1 LFTETW
7 RNIQFARNNR
17 TVFLSIL
24 GISWFWL
31 LGATYLA
38 QLPNYT
44 KLSLGG
50 NEQIVT
56 LLLTLFSLGI
66 GVGSLLCEKLSGH
79 KVELGLVPFGSI
91 GLTLFGID
99 LFIATPSIS
108 PGGDLSGA
116 SVFLQMS
123 SSWRILV
130 DIVLLGLFGGF
141 YIVPLYALVQQRS
154 EPSHRSRIIAS
165 NNILNALF
173 MVISAIMAIVLLGI
187 GLNIPQ
193 LLLVMAFLNALVAI
207 YIYTLVPEFLMRF
220 LVWILIHT
228 VYRVRKE
235 GLERIPDEGPA
246 LLVCN
251 HVSFVDA
258 LVIAGCCQRP
268 VRFVMDHRI
277 FKQPVLNFVF
287 RTAGAIPIAPA
298 RAYPEMLRCAYQRIA
313 EYLNSGEI
321 VCIFPEGRIT
331 DNGEINPFRSGI
343 EHIVRRSAVPVIP
356 MALRGLWGSCFSRC
370 GGSILRRLPRGP
382 WSRIALAVGMPVAPE
397 HVSAVALHDRVV
409 ELRGGWK

>member
-1 LFTETW
+1 
-7 RNIQFARNNR
+7 
-17 TVFLSIL
+17 
-24 GISWFWL
+24 
-31 LGATYLA
+31 
-38 QLPNYT
+38 
-44 KLSLGG
+44 
-50 NEQIVT
+50 

-91 GLTLFGID
+91 GLTFFGID
-99 LFIATPSIS
+99 LFVATPSFS

-116 SVFLQMS
+116 SGFLQIS
-123 SSWRILV
+123 SSWRILI

-173 MVISAIMAIVLLGI
+173 MVISAIMAIVLLGS
-187 GLNIPQ
+187 GLSIPQ
-193 LLLVMAFLNALVAI
+193 LLLVMALLNAVVAI

-220 LVWILIHT
+220 LVWMLIHT

-246 LLVCN
+246 LLICN

-268 VRFVMDHRI
+268 IRFVMDHRI
-277 FKQPVLNFVF
+277 FKLPVLNFVF
-287 RTAGAIPIAPA
+287 RTAGAIPIASA
-298 RAYPEMLRCAYQRIA
+298 REHPDMLQRAYQRIA
-313 EYLNSGEI
+313 EYLNAGEI
-321 VCIFPEGRIT
+321 VCLFPEGRIT
-331 DNGEINPFRSGI
+331 HNGEMNPFRSGI
-343 EHIVRRSAVPVIP
+343 EHIVRRNSVTVIP
-356 MALRGLWGSCFSRC
+356 MALRGLWGSFFSRY
-370 GGSILRRLPRGP
+370 GGSALRRLPRGP
-382 WSRIALAVGMPVAPE
+382 WSRIALVVGMPIAPE
-397 HVSAVALHDRVV
+397 QVSAAVLHVTVA
-409 ELRGGWK
+409 ELRGEWR

>member
-1 LFTETW
+1 
-7 RNIQFARNNR
+7 
-17 TVFLSIL
+17 
-24 GISWFWL
+24 
-31 LGATYLA
+31 
-38 QLPNYT
+38 
-44 KLSLGG
+44 
-50 NEQIVT
+50 
-56 LLLTLFSLGI
+56 
-66 GVGSLLCEKLSGH
+66 
-79 KVELGLVPFGSI
+79 
-91 GLTLFGID
+91 
-99 LFIATPSIS
+99 
-108 PGGDLSGA
+108 
-116 SVFLQMS
+116 
-123 SSWRILV
+123 
-130 DIVLLGLFGGF
+130 
-141 YIVPLYALVQQRS
+141 
-154 EPSHRSRIIAS
+154 
-165 NNILNALF
+165 
-173 MVISAIMAIVLLGI
+173 
-187 GLNIPQ
+187 
-193 LLLVMAFLNALVAI
+193 
-207 YIYTLVPEFLMRF
+207 MRF

-343 EHIVRRSAVPVIP
+343 EHIVRHSAVPVIP